1 MIELAI
7 YFCARRFV
15 QNFFLHNFV
24 FHICKDIVSLSSPR
38 VTWLSRFVKP
48 PALGE
53 NQLTAT

>member
-7 YFCARRFV
+7 YFCTRRFV
-15 QNFFLHNFV
+15 QNFFYMILHLIFAR
-24 FHICKDIVSLSSPR
+24 ISLPR